1 MLQRINAHYVNGQW
15 RTIAA
20 PDWHTLVN
28 PADGEAY
35 ACVARADAGLVND
48 AVSAASHAFPAW
60 SALSFSQRAE
70 YLAAFIQQLQQRRD
84 ELVEAVVSE
93 LGAPLWFAREVHVD
107 DPLDAFAK
115 HLDYAKVLQNEQ
127 LQLDARLKLRKEAVG
142 VCALITPWNY
152 PLHQIIAKL
161 APALLAGCT
170 VVLKP
175 AELTPKTALCVAM
188 AADAA
193 GLPPGVFNLVLGS
206 GSQIGDI
213 LSTHADIDCVSFTG
227 STEIG
232 RHIQQQAAATVK
244 RVCLELGGKSAFLIS
259 PTEQLSAAVKLG
271 VEDVM
276 ANSGQTCTALSRML
290 VHHSQYAEAVAIAAA
305 HANSLTVGEPH
316 QDGVFLGPLISAAQ
330 YQSVQ
335 RYIDIGLTE
344 GAELVAGGAE
354 PVAGLGAGY
363 YLRPTVFANVH
374 NQMQIARE
382 EIFGPV
388 LCILPYQDEADALR
402 IANDSPYGL
411 SGRVW
416 ADDAATAQQLA
427 AGIRAGLIFINA
439 APWHNAAPFGG
450 YKQSGN
456 GRELG
461 LKGVE
466 EYLELKA
473 IVDEG
478 AA

>member
-20 PDWHTLVN
+20 PDWHTLIN
-28 PADGEAY
+28 PASGEAY

-60 SALSFSQRAE
+60 ALLSFSQRAE
-70 YLAAFIQQLQQRRD
+70 YLAQFIYQLQQRRD
-84 ELVEAVVSE
+84 ELVEAVVTE

-115 HLDYAKVLQNEQ
+115 HLSYADILSNEQ
-127 LQLDARLKLRKEAVG
+127 LQLDDRLKLRKEPVG

-188 AADAA
+188 AAEAA

-213 LSTHADIDCVSFTG
+213 LSGHADIDCVSFTG
-227 STEIG
+227 STDIG
-232 RHIQQQAAATVK
+232 RHIQQQAAATIK
-244 RVCLELGGKSAFLIS
+244 RVCLELGGKSAFVIS
-259 PTEQLSAAVKLG
+259 PTKRLAEAVRLG

-290 VHHSQYAEAVAIAAA
+290 VHHSQYEDAVAIAAEY
-305 HANSLTVGEPH
+305 ANSLKVGEPH
-316 QDGVFLGPLISAAQ
+316 QDGVFLGPLISHAQ

-335 RYIDIGLTE
+335 RYIELGQAE
-344 GAELVAGGAE
+344 GARLVAGGAE
-354 PVAGLGAGY
+354 PLPELGDGY
-363 YLRPTVFANVH
+363 YLKPTVFADVDNH
-374 NQMQIARE
+374 MQIARE

-416 ADDAATAQQLA
+416 ADDDATAERLA
-427 AGIRAGLIFINA
+427 AGIRAGLIFKNA

-466 EYLELKA
+466 EYFELKA
-473 IVDEG
+473 IVAED
-478 AA
+478 AS

>member
-1 MLQRINAHYVNGQW
+1 
-15 RTIAA
+15 
-20 PDWHTLVN
+20 
-28 PADGEAY
+28 
-35 ACVARADAGLVND
+35 
-48 AVSAASHAFPAW
+48 
-60 SALSFSQRAE
+60 
-70 YLAAFIQQLQQRRD
+70 
-84 ELVEAVVSE
+84 
-93 LGAPLWFAREVHVD
+93 
-107 DPLDAFAK
+107 
-115 HLDYAKVLQNEQ
+115 
-127 LQLDARLKLRKEAVG
+127 
-142 VCALITPWNY
+142 
-152 PLHQIIAKL
+152 
-161 APALLAGCT
+161 
-170 VVLKP
+170 
-175 AELTPKTALCVAM
+175 M

-193 GLPPGVFNLVLGS
+193 GLPAGVFNLVLGS

-244 RVCLELGGKSAFLIS
+244 RVCLELGGKSAFIIS

-290 VHHSQYAEAVAIAAA
+290 VHHSQYADAVAIAAA
-305 HANSLTVGEPH
+305 HANSLTLGEPH
-316 QDGVFLGPLISAAQ
+316 QEGVFLGPLISSAQ

-335 RYIDIGLTE
+335 RYIELGLAE
-344 GAELVAGGAE
+344 GAELVAG
-354 PVAGLGAGY
+354 GAGY

-402 IANDSPYGL
+402 IANDSPFGL

-416 ADDAATAQQLA
+416 ADDEATAQRLA
-427 AGIRAGLIFINA
+427 EGIRAGLIFINA

-473 IVDEG
+473 IVTEG
-478 AA
+478 TA

>member
-20 PDWHTLVN
+20 PDWHTLIN
-28 PADGEAY
+28 PASGEAY
-35 ACVARADAGLVND
+35 ACVARADAAMVND

-60 SALSFSQRAE
+60 AMLSFSQRAD
-70 YLAAFIQQLQQRRD
+70 YLSNFIQQLQQRRD
-84 ELVEAVVSE
+84 ELVNVIVTE

-115 HLDYAKVLQNEQ
+115 HLDYAQILQDEQ
-127 LQLDARLKLRKEAVG
+127 LQLDARLKLRKEPVG

-152 PLHQIIAKL
+152 PLHQIVAKV

-244 RVCLELGGKSAFLIS
+244 RVCLELGGKSAFVIS
-259 PTEQLSAAVKLG
+259 PTKRLREAVQLG

-290 VHHSQYAEAVAIAAA
+290 VHQSQYDEALAIAAA
-305 HANSLTVGEPH
+305 HANSLKVGEPH
-316 QDGVFLGPLISAAQ
+316 QEDVFLGPLISASQ
-330 YQSVQ
+330 YYSVQ
-335 RYIDIGLTE
+335 RYIELGLSE
-344 GAELVAGGAE
+344 GADLVAGGAQPLPE
-354 PVAGLGAGY
+354 LGGGY
-363 YLRPTVFANVH
+363 YFRPTVFANVN

-388 LCILPYQDEADALR
+388 LCILPYQDETDALR

-416 ADDAATAQQLA
+416 ADDAQTAQRLA
-427 AGIRAGLIFINA
+427 EGIRAGLIFVNA

-466 EYLELKA
+466 EYLEIKA
-473 IVDEG
+473 IVAEG
-478 AA
+478 AV